1 MKSSFIKYLLLTF
14 VLVALM
20 SISAFAFDI
29 QGGTIDVNSAVNL
42 RQMPNTSSKILDRL
56 YDGERVAV
64 LSKHTNFYK
73 VSYEG
78 TVGYIHIDYVDL
90 QPIMNVEAG
99 SVQIT
104 ASSLNVRSGPSTS
117 YKILTSIPKGETAE
131 IIGIND
137 GWFKIKYKGIKG
149 YVSPL
154 YVNVG
159 KFLTVTSSNSGGSN
173 SGNSSSGSSS
183 STAGSGVS
191 SEMKLR
197 QQIVDYAE
205 TFLGVPYV
213 WGGTTPKGFDCSGLV
228 KYVYNHFGISIC
240 RTSYEQY
247 HTSVKKISKSQ
258 LEIGDLV
265 FFTRADTG
273 NDVGHVGIYVGDG
286 MFIHAPRTGKNV
298 EYASLSTTYYKN
310 AYVGSGTMFK

>member
-1 MKSSFIKYLLLTF
+1 MKSSFVKYLLLTF

-20 SISAFAFDI
+20 SISAFAFDV

-90 QPIMNVEAG
+90 QPVMNVEAG

-104 ASSLNVRSGPSTS
+104 ASSLNVRSGPGTS
-117 YKILTSIPKGETAE
+117 YSVLTSIPKGGTAQ
-131 IIGIND
+131 IIGINN
-137 GWFKIKYKGIKG
+137 GWFKINYKGTQG
-149 YVSPL
+149 YVSPM
-154 YVNVG
+154 YVTVG
-159 KFLTVTSSNSGGSN
+159 NFAV
-173 SGNSSSGSSS
+173 SSSSSSSDSSTGSSS
-183 STAGSGVS
+183 TTATSASS
-191 SEMKLR
+191 SEAKLR
-197 QQIVDYAE
+197 QQIVEYAE

-228 KYVYNHFGISIC
+228 MYVYNHFGINIC

-247 HTSVKKISKSQ
+247 HTSVKKISKSELQ
-258 LEIGDLV
+258 PGDLV

-286 MFIHAPRTGKNV
+286 MFIHAPRSGKNV
-298 EYASLSTTYYKN
+298 EYASLNATYYKN

>member
-1 MKSSFIKYLLLTF
+1 MKSTFLKYLLLTI
-14 VLVALM
+14 VLTALL
-20 SISAFAFDI
+20 SISVFAFDI
-29 QGGTIDVNSAVNL
+29 QGGIIDVNSAVNL

-73 VSYEG
+73 VAFEG
-78 TVGYIHIDYVDL
+78 KIGYIHVDYINL
-90 QPIMNVEAG
+90 QSVMNVEAG
-99 SVQIT
+99 SVQVT
-104 ASSLNVRSGPSTS
+104 ASSLNVRSGPGTS
-117 YKILTSIPKGETAE
+117 NKIITSIPKGGTAK
-131 IIGIND
+131 IIGINN
-137 GWFKIKYKGIKG
+137 GWFKINYKGTKG
-149 YVSPL
+149 YVSPM
-154 YVNVG
+154 YVVVG
-159 KFLTVTSSNSGGSN
+159 DFATV
-173 SGNSSSGSSS
+173 SSSGSSS
-183 STAGSGVS
+183 SSSSGTTATTTAVS
-191 SEMKLR
+191 AEMKLR
-197 QQIVDYAE
+197 QQIVDYAAN
-205 TFLGVPYV
+205 FLGVPYV

-273 NDVGHVGIYVGDG
+273 KEVGHVGIYVGDG
-286 MFIHAPRTGKNV
+286 MFIHAPRSGKNV
-298 EYASLSTTYYKN
+298 EYASLSSSYYKN